1 MGMDMKRYHFVA
13 RPGAPVHGHPVLV
26 FDCRNQLHVP
36 LTAFAKEAKAR
47 VADGTARTYLNA
59 ILPFFAFL
67 EVDEWQFR
75 AGKRWNSEPA
85 LVRQAVDDYL
95 VGQLRC
101 KVRAHREGFQLV
113 MITAGTRSTVRV
125 FLSGLKLFY
134 RVAQEAGYYAYGNPL
149 VDSVAATTAELLRQ
163 LEADTDTPRM
173 PVESG
178 VIAPRRKQRLSD
190 SYFKLQGEE
199 WIPQVVDDPTLPT
212 RLLAAGRQ
220 VGWSLRDEIVTRMLF
235 ETGGRI
241 SEVTGL
247 TLSDW
252 ADRGL
257 LQEASAFSKGSH
269 GVRVKFLRFSPET
282 AKLLRRYYDGE
293 RHRHDPEGFG
303 LDDYIRSSKTGHV
316 DLRQVPLFLTARGTG
331 YGPEVFRVHWNQAC
345 AVAGLDVDCHQA
357 RHWYTTMA
365 VRQIYE
371 QTQAEGEVKRRLRE
385 LIEYMKWRSG
395 EAVLDAYQHYFD
407 AARHAEVQDVLHRR
421 LDAALKHESAAT
433 AKRAQTH
440 LVRQGPAQLPD
451 DPDFDFLRS
460 LGDTSDED

>member
-1 MGMDMKRYHFVA
+1 MGKELKRYHFVT
-13 RPGAPVHGHPVLV
+13 RPDAPVHGHPVLV

-36 LTAFAKEAKAR
+36 LTVFAKEALAR
-47 VADGTARTYLNA
+47 VSDGTARTYLNA
-59 ILPFFAFL
+59 VLPFFTFL
-67 EVDEWQFR
+67 DANEWQLR
-75 AGKRWNSEPA
+75 ASKQWNSDPA
-85 LVRQAVDDYL
+85 VVRQAVDDYL

-125 FLSGLKLFY
+125 FLSGLKMFY
-134 RVAQEAGYYAYGNPL
+134 QVVKEAGYYAHGNPL
-149 VDSVAATTAELLRQ
+149 VDTVAATTAELLRR
-163 LEADTDTPRM
+163 LEVDTETLRM
-173 PVESG
+173 PMESG
-178 VIAPRRKQRLSD
+178 VTAPRRKQRLSD
-190 SYFKLQGEE
+190 SFFKLQGEE
-199 WIPQVVDDPTLPT
+199 WIPQVVDDPMLPT
-212 RLLAAGRQ
+212 RLLGAGRQ

-247 TLSDW
+247 TMGDW

-282 AKLLRRYYDGE
+282 TKLLRRYCDGE
-293 RHRHDPEGFG
+293 RKRHDPEGFG
-303 LDDYIRSSKTGHV
+303 LDDHVRSSRTGHV
-316 DLRQVPLFLTARGTG
+316 GLREVPLFLTTRGTG
-331 YGPEVFRVHWNQAC
+331 YGPEAFRVHWNQAC

-371 QTQAEGEVKRRLRE
+371 QAQVEGEVKRRLRE

-421 LDAALKHESAAT
+421 LDAALTQEFAAT
-433 AKRAQTH
+433 AKRARPH
-440 LVRQGPAQLPD
+440 PVRQSPVQLED
-451 DPDFDFLRS
+451 DPDFEYLRS
-460 LGDTSDED
+460 LGDASDGS